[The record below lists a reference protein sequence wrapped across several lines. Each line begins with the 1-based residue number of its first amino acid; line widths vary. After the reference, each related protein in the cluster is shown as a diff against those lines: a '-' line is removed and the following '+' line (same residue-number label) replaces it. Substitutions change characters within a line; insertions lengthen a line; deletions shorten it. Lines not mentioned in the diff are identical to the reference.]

1 MCSVRP
7 AMQPYFHYIIMTLPM
22 RIQQNKTND
31 YVYYLV
37 CFLLYMLVIN
47 AVGITLDYLIQT
59 VNEI

>member
-1 MCSVRP
+1 
-7 AMQPYFHYIIMTLPM
+7 MQPYFHYIIMTLPM

-47 AVGITLDYLIQT
+47 VVGITLDYLIQT
-59 VNEI
+59 VDEI